1 MFWEGVILLNLLFVF
16 YFDQVY
22 SFGQFTPCV
31 LTCMFTTTVKP
42 IPRRADVACYN
53 ETYQRK
59 LEMFTK
65 RVSVSNALIYT
76 MYCQILWINYTEC

>member
-1 MFWEGVILLNLLFVF
+1 
-16 YFDQVY
+16 
-22 SFGQFTPCV
+22 
-31 LTCMFTTTVKP
+31 VKP